1 MENLSYVK
9 INDIEFQPARPERDR
24 DRERNRE
31 RQIDRQRDRER
42 QRETQNW
49 LLEVVIKEAG
59 RNIKLMTWLTLFQ
72 IIIPLRFTK
81 NKNHKTKNASKGT
94 SYQRIFN
101 A

>member
-1 MENLSYVK
+1 MK
-9 INDIEFQPARPERDR
+9 INDIEFKPARDLRETETE
-24 DRERNRE
+24 RERERE
-31 RQIDRQRDRER
+31 RQTESKRETER
-42 QRETQNW
+42 QRERQNW

-59 RNIKLMTWLTLFQ
+59 QNIKLITWLTLFQ

>member
-42 QRETQNW
+42 QRERQN
-49 LLEVVIKEAG
+49 
-59 RNIKLMTWLTLFQ
+59 
-72 IIIPLRFTK
+72 
-81 NKNHKTKNASKGT
+81 
-94 SYQRIFN
+94 
-101 A
+101 